1 MKNKELNEKYKV
13 IVWGPGK
20 MGSYAI
26 YYFLNS
32 KEFELVGVRGY
43 GDKEVGVDAGT
54 FIGLDPIGITITD
67 NDDELLAM
75 DCDCVLYVPNEDVTF
90 VRNDPELLKILN
102 SGKNVVTTQ
111 AYHNLQLTRDP
122 ETVQKFKEACAN
134 NNVTFYA
141 GGVDPDIMGD
151 RVLLSMAGACSDI
164 KQAKITELWNV
175 SNGDRKPLEVLGYG
189 KSVEEAQKNTN
200 VFRSAVNFQKSVV
213 YSAEEDFGV
222 KFDKV
227 EESHEFHTTPEDI
240 PGSWIKKGTV
250 ARVTHHMDCYVN
262 SISEDNPFF
271 KVDIEWYYGE
281 KMLPSWARPEDDYVL
296 TIEGTPSLC
305 SHFSFKV
312 SNENDEKLISFG
324 NRKLTP
330 NYIVTI
336 MSILNAIPTVVETEA
351 GLMPSIKPPVHWMQD
366 LRDSVK

>member
-1 MKNKELNEKYKV
+1 MKKKELNEKYKV
-13 IVWGPGK
+13 VVWGPGK

-54 FIGLDPIGITITD
+54 FIGLDPVGITITD
-67 NDDELLAM
+67 NNDEILALDA
-75 DCDCVLYVPNEDVTF
+75 DCILYVPNEDVTF
-90 VRNDPELLKILN
+90 VRTDPDLLLLLN
-102 SGKNVVTTQ
+102 AGKNVVTTQ
-111 AYHNLQLTRDP
+111 AYHNLQLTRDE
-122 ETVQKFKEACAN
+122 ETAKKFKDACAN
-134 NNVTFYA
+134 GNATFYA

-151 RVLLSMAGACSDI
+151 RILLSMAGACSDI

-175 SNGDRKPLEVLGYG
+175 FNGDREPLEVLGYG

-240 PGSWIKKGTV
+240 PNSWIKKGTV

-262 SISEDNPFF
+262 EISEDNPFF
-271 KVDIEWYYGE
+271 KVDIEWYYG
-281 KMLPSWARPEDDYVL
+281 KSMLPSWAREEDDYVL
-296 TIEGTPSLC
+296 TIEGTPSLE

-312 SNENDEKLISFG
+312 SNENDEKLISYG

-336 MSILNAIPTVVETEA
+336 MSILNAIPTVVEADA
-351 GLMPSIKPPVHWMQD
+351 GLMPSIKPPVHWKKD
-366 LRDSVK
+366 LRD